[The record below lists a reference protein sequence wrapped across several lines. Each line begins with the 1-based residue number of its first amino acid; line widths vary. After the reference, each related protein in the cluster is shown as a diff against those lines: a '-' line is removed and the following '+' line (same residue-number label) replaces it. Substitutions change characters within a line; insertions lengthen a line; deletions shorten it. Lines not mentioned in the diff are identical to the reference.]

1 MRSHVG
7 LNGVNNLTTQND
19 EIFTPKRKRIE
30 RIAKVANLFAWLVLI
45 FYTFRSFSEGYA
57 IISEYGYMRNIE
69 RNIAWVINFS
79 LRILYIQFIGIVYWL
94 VLRGVS
100 LGLNMLLEIDL
111 NYQLKTL
118 GEDNE

>member
-1 MRSHVG
+1 
-7 LNGVNNLTTQND
+7 LTTQNV

-30 RIAKVANLFAWLVLI
+30 RIAKVANLFAWLVLVYYI
-45 FYTFRSFSEGYA
+45 LLTISDVSTF
-57 IISEYGYMRNIE
+57 ISEYSMRIDPENE
-69 RNIAWVINFS
+69 FFS
-79 LRILYIQFIGIVYWL
+79 AANYVLRQTYRLFVGIVYWL

-118 GEDNE
+118 GEDHE